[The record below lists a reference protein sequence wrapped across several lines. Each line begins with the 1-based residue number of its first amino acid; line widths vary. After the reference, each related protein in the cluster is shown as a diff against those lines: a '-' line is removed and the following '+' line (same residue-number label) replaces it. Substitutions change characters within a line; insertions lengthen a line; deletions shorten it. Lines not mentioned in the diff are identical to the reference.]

1 MKSRASTSV
10 RTAALLA
17 FVLAAAPGA
26 ASAQTSAA
34 QSRSVAAAPHDSHEL
49 SAPSVAAAPRST
61 PIARDGAL
69 DDDAWASAA
78 PATGFIQN
86 DPTEGEPAT
95 QQTEVRF
102 LYDADALYV
111 GARMYDAEGAA
122 GVRTGLARRDQNPGG
137 DYLELIFDTFHDHN
151 GRTVFRINPSGVKY
165 DAGQASPSADP
176 SWDPVW
182 QAATRIDSAGWTA
195 ELRIPWSQL
204 RFPRDSVITWGLQV
218 TRFNERLNERSSWAF
233 WTKDEAGGPSRFGH
247 LREVRIQRRPGGW
260 EIMPYTVARAAYVEP
275 TQPGSPFQQSSSY
288 DVRAGAD
295 VKALLGSS
303 FTLSATIN
311 PDFGQVEVD
320 PAVVNLSAFE
330 TFFAEKRPFFV
341 EGGGLLGFG
350 SFSCFTCSNV
360 SSMSLFYSRRVG
372 RRPQGQVPFATRYQE
387 VPENSTILGAAKLTG
402 RLRNGLEIG
411 VLDAV
416 TAPQQAHVVNLAGDR
431 LTREVEPLTNFFVGR
446 VRKSYRGG
454 NATIGAIGTSVARRF
469 AYDSLGLQL
478 PAHAEAAGVDWNLY
492 WSQRKY
498 RLMGNFAV
506 TNVSGDPAAILRL
519 QHSSARYFQ
528 RPDREHGGNG
538 LFSNRYDPTL
548 TSLRGYGGYLRVSQ
562 ESGPLVWEAQTNF
575 RSPGFEANDAAFL
588 PRADYVWML
597 GNVHRRWTRPTP
609 LYRIAAVTAGA
620 QQQYNFDGDATDR
633 QVHMSGYAELP
644 NYWSGGFYVQHRP
657 EVYDDRATR
666 GGAVVRR
673 AALSYGSVNASTD
686 SRKPLYL
693 GGFAGLGRIAD
704 GGRFLE
710 SGFDLRYRPAPN
722 VTASIGPSYSL
733 NQQMAQFVTAFADP
747 AADHFFGRRAVFA
760 ELRQQTLSMNARVN
774 VTFSPTL
781 SLETFVQP
789 FVSAGEYRD
798 FKEYLQPRTRRMEV
812 FGPDRLTPQHDEA
825 GRVTGYLLDADGDPQ
840 TAAVPIGNPDFNVR
854 SLRGNAVL
862 RWEYRPGST
871 LFFVWQQQ
879 RRGSEPF
886 GDFSLG
892 RDAGAIFQQ
901 PADNVFVVKATYWLG
916 R

>member
-1 MKSRASTSV
+1 VLEAQRPPRAPQ
-10 RTAALLA
+10 R
-17 FVLAAAPGA
+17 
-26 ASAQTSAA
+26 
-34 QSRSVAAAPHDSHEL
+34 EL
-49 SAPSVAAAPRST
+49 
-61 PIARDGAL
+61 IA
-69 DDDAWASAA
+69 
-78 PATGFIQN
+78 N
-86 DPTEGEPAT
+86 DPVEGEPAT

-102 LYDADALYV
+102 LYDADALYI
-111 GARMYDAEGAA
+111 GARMHDSEGPA
-122 GVRTGLARRDQNPGG
+122 GVTTRLARRDQDPGG
-137 DYLELIFDTFHDHN
+137 DFLELIFDTFHDHN

-165 DAGQASPSADP
+165 DAGQASASADP

-195 ELRIPWSQL
+195 EIRIPWSQL
-204 RFPRDSVITWGLQV
+204 RFPRETVLTWGLQISRY
-218 TRFNERLNERSSWAF
+218 TERLNERSSWAF
-233 WTKDEAGGPSRFGH
+233 WAKNEAGGPSRYGH
-247 LREVRIQRRPGGW
+247 LRDLRVERRPGGW
-260 EIMPYTVARAAYVEP
+260 EIMPYSVARAAYVEP
-275 TQPGSPFQQSSSY
+275 TQPGSPFQHASAY
-288 DVRAGAD
+288 DLRVGAD

-372 RRPQGQVPFATRYQE
+372 RQPQGYVPFATRYQQ
-387 VPENSTILGAAKLTG
+387 VPQNSAILGAAKLTG
-402 RLRNGLEIG
+402 RLSNGLEIG
-411 VLDAV
+411 ILEAV
-416 TAPQQAHVVNLAGDR
+416 TGSEQARLVDASGDHI
-431 LTREVEPLTNFFVGR
+431 TREVEPLSNFFVGR
-446 VRKSYRGG
+446 VRKSFRGG
-454 NATIGAIGTSVARRF
+454 NTTVGAIGTSVVRRF
-469 AYDSLGLQL
+469 GYDSLRLQL
-478 PAHAEAAGVDWNLY
+478 PAHAEAVGVDWNVF
-492 WSQRKY
+492 WSQRTY
-498 RLMGNFAV
+498 RMMGNFAL

-519 QHSSARYFQ
+519 QNSSARYFQ
-528 RPDREHGGNG
+528 RPDRENGGNG

-548 TSLRGYGGYLRVSQ
+548 TSLRGFGGYLRVSR
-562 ESGPLVWEAQTNF
+562 ESGALLWEAQTNY

-597 GNVHRRWTRPTP
+597 ANVHRRWTTPTS
-609 LYRIAAVTAGA
+609 LYRQAGLTFGA

-633 QVHMSGYAELP
+633 QVHLGGGIDLA
-644 NYWSGGFYVQHRP
+644 NYWSAGLYVQHRP

-673 AALSYGSVNASTD
+673 PALSYGSVNASTD
-686 SRKPLYL
+686 SRKPLHL
-693 GGFAGLGRIAD
+693 GGFAGFGRIAD
-704 GGRFLE
+704 GGRFVE
-710 SGFDLRYRPAPN
+710 SGFNLRYRPAPN

-733 NQQMAQFVTAFADP
+733 NQQTAQFVTAFADP
-747 AADHFFGRRAVFA
+747 SADHFFGRRAVFA

-798 FKEYLQPRTRRMEV
+798 FKEYAQPRTRRLEA
-812 FGPDRLTPQHDEA
+812 FGPDRLAPQLDDS

-840 TAAVPIGNPDFNVR
+840 TAAVPIGNPDFNFR